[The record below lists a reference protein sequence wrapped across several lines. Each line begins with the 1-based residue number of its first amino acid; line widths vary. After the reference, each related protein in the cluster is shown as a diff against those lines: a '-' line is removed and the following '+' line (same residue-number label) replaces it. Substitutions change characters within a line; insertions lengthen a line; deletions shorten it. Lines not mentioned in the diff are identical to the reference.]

1 MKDELKRKFIVDESD
16 IKQDTEKLI
25 EKALKYGRV
34 SKNGDIIV
42 DKNKLSQD
50 NTVKLALVLRFLAHG
65 IDETIPESIRPT
77 ELTKVLGERVE
88 SVGSRLSQLA
98 KYGFVKKSGYGQYIV
113 HHYKVDKFLDELDSG
128 AVVEDNNKKHPN
140 KSSTHRVSGK
150 SNTLSSGKI
159 GSDIQD
165 LINSDFF
172 KTPKFVSEVQKK
184 LEEEVKYHD
193 VRTIDTTIRKTFVV
207 SRKTLK
213 RIPNTEKGKAKWKYV
228 NR

>member
-16 IKQDTEKLI
+16 IRQDTEKLI

-50 NTVKLALVLRFLAHG
+50 NTTRLALVLRFLAHG

-98 KYGFVKKSGYGQYIV
+98 KAGFAKKSGYGQYVV

-128 AVVEDNNKKHPN
+128 VVIDENHKGHSV
-140 KSSTHRVSGK
+140 KSKIHRASGK
-150 SNTLSSGKI
+150 NNSLSSGKI
-159 GSDIQD
+159 GSDIQE
-165 LINSDFF
+165 LIDNDFF

-193 VRTIDTTIRKTFVV
+193 VRTIDTTIRKTFVA

-213 RIPNTEKGKAKWKYV
+213 RILNTEKGKAKWKYV

>member
-1 MKDELKRKFIVDESD
+1 MKDDLRKKFIVDEYD
-16 IKQDTEKLI
+16 VRQDTENLI
-25 EKALKYGRV
+25 EKALQYGRV
-34 SKNGDIIV
+34 SKNGDIIL

-50 NTVKLALVLRFLAHG
+50 NTVKLSLVLRFLAHG
-65 IDETIPESIRPT
+65 IDETISESIRPT

-98 KYGFVKKSGYGQYIV
+98 KAGFAKKSGYGKYVV

-128 AVVEDNNKKHPN
+128 VVTEENHKKHST
-140 KSSTHRVSGK
+140 KSKTYKTSGK
-150 SNTLSSGKI
+150 SNKLSSGKI
-159 GSDIQD
+159 GSDIQE
-165 LINSDFF
+165 LIDSDFF
-172 KTPKFVSEVQKK
+172 KTPKFISEVQKK

-193 VRTIDTTIRKTFVV
+193 IRTIDTTIRKTFVG